1 MKNNYR
7 KLKCSVLLQTVFVAA
22 LSICAGWFLLEYVF
36 SDVIDDLLKT
46 SYEAGVNPEVADTVY
61 FRFLRNNQNFFLFIG
76 FLALFSIFFYIA
88 ITKMEKYLRQI
99 EIGIKNITSESQ
111 DIAPMIPELKP
122 IEDRLRNIKYNLQ
135 EKEREAQL
143 AEKKKND
150 LVVYLAHDLK
160 TPLTSVL
167 AYLTMLDSC
176 DNMSEEERK
185 RCTHIALEKA
195 LRLEELINEFFDI
208 TKLNLQDIILEK
220 RKLNISMMLEQ
231 MADEFYG
238 VFQGKNLLCKLEM
251 DEEIVIEGDADKLA
265 RVFENLL
272 RNAISYCYAN
282 SKIVIQA
289 KKTETG
295 CQIIFSNKGEQI
307 PEEKLESIFE
317 KFYRLDEARRSKTGG
332 TGLGLSIAKRIVELH
347 NGKIY
352 AESQNDET
360 RFVVELPKY

>member
-1 MKNNYR
+1 M
-7 KLKCSVLLQTVFVAA
+7 KCSVLLQTVFVAA

-36 SDVIDDLLKT
+36 GDLVDELLRT
-46 SYEAGVNPEVADTVY
+46 SYEANTNPEIADTVY
-61 FRFLRNNQNFFLFIG
+61 FQFLRNNQEFLLFIG
-76 FLALFSIFFYIA
+76 FLAIFSIFFYIA
-88 ITKMEKYLRQI
+88 ISKMEKYLRQI
-99 EIGIKNITSESQ
+99 EMGIKNITAESQ
-111 DIAPMIPELKP
+111 EITPMIPELKP
-122 IEDRLRNIKYNLQ
+122 IEERLKKIKSNLQ
-135 EKEREAQL
+135 EKEKAAQI

-150 LVVYLAHDLK
+150 LVIYLAHDLK

-176 DNMSEEERK
+176 DNMSEEEK
-185 RCTHIALEKA
+185 NRCIRIALEKS

-220 RKLNISMMLEQ
+220 RKLNLSMMLEQ

-238 VFQGKNLLCKLEM
+238 VLQEKNLLCKLEM
-251 DEEIVIEGDADKLA
+251 DEEIIIEGDADKLA

-282 SKIVIQA
+282 SKIIIRA
-289 KKTETG
+289 EKTKMG
-295 CQIIFSNKGEQI
+295 CQIVFANKGEVI
-307 PEEKLESIFE
+307 PEEKLEAIFE

-347 NGKIY
+347 SGKIY
-352 AESQNDET
+352 AESDRNET
-360 RFVVELPKY
+360 RFIVELPAN